1 MKIIVLVKQ
10 VPDTETSIKVGD
22 KSINE
27 AGIKWIISPYDE
39 FAIEE
44 GIRLREKHGGEVVAV
59 SLGSYNFV

>member
-44 GIRLREKHGGEVVAV
+44 GIRLRENTVEK
-59 SLGSYNFV
+59 